1 MARMCLRFRMT
12 LRGGSRV
19 PRKRGASETVIDS
32 DRSLGCIAPV
42 VRQMGAL
49 FHALAKSMASDNLRP
64 ALVSLTAVVITAS
77 LTAAGSHIA
86 EWRRGKRRRAVR

>member
-1 MARMCLRFRMT
+1 M
-12 LRGGSRV
+12 
-19 PRKRGASETVIDS
+19 PRKRGASETVIDG
-32 DRSLGCIAPV
+32 DGSLGCIAPV

-64 ALVSLTAVVITAS
+64 ALVSLTALAITAG
-77 LTAAGSHIA
+77 LRAVGSHIA